1 MTIDTYNPVPRPAQ
15 PTKLVQIENAIRLKL
30 EQGLNP
36 KQFWSDEEM
45 KDLIRSLRKSIMD
58 ELLDLHLIGLPN
70 SDIRTSVDADLVAKL
85 GAKCNCRKGDDAD
98 DVVRTALGVIG

>member
-1 MTIDTYNPVPRPAQ
+1 MNTYAAQPSITQ

-70 SDIRTSVDADLVAKL
+70 SDIRTSVDVALVVKL
-85 GAKCNCRKGDDAD
+85 GAKCNCRKGEDAD
-98 DVVRTALGVIG
+98 DVLRTALEVIG